1 MDVMLRISTL
11 VSCSGSNV
19 SERLRSCDRGALLYF
34 SRADKVDERFD
45 KLKCGGH
52 GAPLA

>member
-1 MDVMLRISTL
+1 MDVMLQISTL

-34 SRADKVDERFD
+34 SKADRVDERFEI
-45 KLKCGGH
+45 LKFGDRR
-52 GAPLA
+52 APLA